1 WCPSENR
8 KRPKTTRVEN
18 QRNPLPYKGKRPIG
32 LWFQGPHSV
41 SGGQRAVAGR
51 TGLDQIARHTLRTK
65 RCDRSTSSMTPIP
78 EGISDE
84 LITDELASRL
94 TDELLH
100 VRSQL
105 DPAEA
110 DRRIAQHVAEV
121 VARAV

>member
-1 WCPSENR
+1 
-8 KRPKTTRVEN
+8 
-18 QRNPLPYKGKRPIG
+18 
-32 LWFQGPHSV
+32 
-41 SGGQRAVAGR
+41 
-51 TGLDQIARHTLRTK
+51 
-65 RCDRSTSSMTPIP
+65 MTPIP

-84 LITDELASRL
+84 LITDALASRL

-121 VARAV
+121 VARAVRALPSESRAKAAAKLANRVVELLSEEIGDDSLVQETRLALPPEIRLASYRPRLGISEPVRPETPL